1 MKEIARLLKEAT
13 SRGDRILV
21 LCHENADIDAIAS
34 TTVACE
40 ALNSLGARA
49 WAGCESLSKLAEH
62 ALSLTGKQ
70 IQTEPSFDADHFLLL
85 DTSSL
90 EHLGTRFAEK
100 LKNTKILMIDHHKA
114 VEEARKQVLHAYI
127 DESSTSEAELIL
139 KLLKELGIKPS
150 PDQSTLLLAGILT
163 DTAELRLAKKE
174 TFSAILELLQLGADY
189 SRAQELIRLP
199 EEISRKIAM
208 IKAAKRA
215 EMEEIKGFLVLFSE
229 VGSYEADAAVAL
241 LKLGADLAFVG
252 SQNEGRVRVSARAR
266 PEVCE
271 RTRLHLGQLMID
283 SAKTFNGTGG
293 GHAGAASFTG
303 KASLAEVKNWLINKL
318 YEHLVPK

>member
-1 MKEIARLLKEAT
+1 M
-13 SRGDRILV
+13 
-21 LCHENADIDAIAS
+21 
-34 TTVACE
+34 
-40 ALNSLGARA
+40 
-49 WAGCESLSKLAEH
+49 
-62 ALSLTGKQ
+62 GKQ
-70 IQTEPSFDADHFLLL
+70 IQTEPSFDADHFLLF

-90 EHLGTRFAEK
+90 EHLGTRFAER
-100 LKNTKILMIDHHKA
+100 LKNTKFLMIDHHKA

-163 DTAELRLAKKE
+163 DTAELRLAKPE
-174 TFSAILELLQLGADY
+174 TFGAILELLQLGADY
-189 SRAQELIRLP
+189 SRAQELIKLP

-283 SAKTFNGTGG
+283 SAKTFSGTGG